1 MDTIVEA
8 RVREAWPTDLD
19 TVTEIYAAYVLQTTV
34 SLAETPPTRAQWGAR
49 YWDLAGRGLPF
60 LVAELEGE
68 VVGMAFCSPWKTKSA
83 YRFTVESSIYLDP
96 RAAGRGVGTALLE
109 KLLDRCTTAGI
120 REVIAVIVDNGNTAS
135 QKLHLR
141 CGFTEA
147 GRLHGVGTKHGS
159 TLDTV
164 LMQRHL
170 PTAARFPHPGTSAQP
185 AGVAS

>member
-1 MDTIVEA
+1 MRTIVETS
-8 RVREAWPTDLD
+8 VREAWPADLD
-19 TVTEIYAAYVLQTTV
+19 AVTAIYAAYVVQTTV
-34 SLAETPPTRAQWGAR
+34 SLAETPPTRAQWGTR

-68 VVGMAFCSPWKTKSA
+68 VVGMAFCSPWKAKSA

-96 RAAGRGVGTALLE
+96 RAAGQGSGTALLE
-109 KLLDRCTTAGI
+109 ELLDRCATAGI

-135 QKLHLR
+135 RKLHLR

-147 GRLHGVGTKHGS
+147 GRLRGVGTKHGS

-170 PTAARFPHPGTSAQP
+170 PR
-185 AGVAS
+185 